1 MPGLLHAGGLHAN
14 NRADMSAGSR
24 DFRVAQLARS
34 SPLADPIGGQSR
46 FAIRRADMDVAA
58 KADDV
63 LKAKIVQELEQ
74 LDVAEAA
81 VGQDRGA
88 HALRQRLLQAAETG
102 VFEIVALV
110 LQFVLV

>member
-14 NRADMSAGSR
+14 NRADMWSGSR
-24 DFRVAQLARS
+24 DCRVAQLARS

-81 VGQDRGA
+81 VGR
-88 HALRQRLLQAAETG
+88 
-102 VFEIVALV
+102 IVALTPSGSV
-110 LQFVLV
+110 CFRRLRQASSKSLRWFFNSS